1 MNRGKPSRLNRLSI
15 AKKLIYTFVGFITLL
30 SISLFAV
37 YKATVPPLVD
47 EQVSLRMMTLA
58 NTFRSAIETPVIT
71 KNYLNVNQTAE
82 VAAQQAA
89 IAYVLVINQRGFP
102 IAAISSPDALES
114 FDEEFSRRVRDQGFP
129 QALIDSVRTA
139 ASHYQNESAEL
150 YFSEGVRGGKS
161 VRELIIPVGKSSG
174 SFIVLGIF
182 IDEIEASLDRTL
194 VPLMALLAVIGF
206 AGLVALV
213 LIGRTVS
220 RPIKS
225 LSENARQLAAG
236 ELDKPVQISGGSDIQ
251 ELVQALETFRLSAL
265 HTEELKSTQQ
275 QTLIE
280 VKAQKHALEAM
291 ESAKDVEERFRA
303 EAEATARNEQ
313 EQAVELQ
320 QRIDDLLRKVDTAV
334 SGDLTVH
341 IGHTNSDQ
349 IGQIGQRL
357 DKFFGEL
364 RSSIGLIRNTADGL
378 GEYSNRLT
386 DTNTN
391 LQSTG
396 QTTAAQAKSV
406 AASAVQISESID
418 EAARSTEQLSDSIND
433 IANNADE
440 AAVIAGQAVELAG
453 ETDGVVRKLAES
465 SQDIGQV
472 LRVISD
478 IAEQTNLLALNA
490 TIEAARAGE
499 AGKGFSVVASE
510 VKGLAEETGKA
521 TEQINAKI
529 SAIQSDSRGA
539 VSAIGTIDKTIKEIH
554 DIQRRIATTVK
565 AQKDTTTDIAKTIGT
580 AAKGSLEIADNI
592 AQVSSSADQVMD
604 TVQMVETAT
613 SELNVAA
620 GELSQRVGRFQT
632 A

>member
-1 MNRGKPSRLNRLSI
+1 MIKNLSI
-15 AKKLIYTFVGFITLL
+15 GQKLIYTFVSFIALL

-37 YKATVPPLVD
+37 YKSTVPTLVD
-47 EQVSLRMMTLA
+47 EQVNLRMTTLA
-58 NTFRSAIETPVIT
+58 NTFSSSIETPVIT

-82 VAAQQAA
+82 VAAQQTG

-102 IAAISSPDALES
+102 LAAISSEHALDS
-114 FDEEFSRRVRDQGFP
+114 FDDAFARQVRDEGFP
-129 QALIDSVRTA
+129 QELIDSVRTA
-139 ASHYQNESAEL
+139 ATHYQNESKEL
-150 YFSEGVRGGKS
+150 YFSEAVRGGKP
-161 VRELIIPVGKSSG
+161 VRELIIPLGKSSK

-182 IDEIEASLDRTL
+182 TDEIEASLDRTL
-194 VPLMALLAVIGF
+194 VPLMALLAVIGL
-206 AGLVALV
+206 AGLIALA
-213 LIGRTVS
+213 LIGKTVS

-251 ELVQALETFRLSAL
+251 ELAQALENFRRSAL

-280 VKAQKHALEAM
+280 VKAQKQALEAL

-303 EAEATARNEQ
+303 EAEATARKEQ

-320 QRIDDLLRKVDTAV
+320 QRIDDLLRKVDIAV

-349 IGQIGQRL
+349 VGQIGQRL

-378 GEYSNRLT
+378 SDYSNRLT

-406 AASAVQISESID
+406 AASAVHISENID
-418 EAARSTEQLSDSIND
+418 EAARSTGQLSDSIND

-440 AAVIAGQAVELAG
+440 AAAIAGQAVELAG

-499 AGKGFSVVASE
+499 AGKGFSVVANE

-529 SAIQSDSRGA
+529 STIQSDSRDA
-539 VSAIGTIDKTIKEIH
+539 VSAIGTIDKTVKEIH
-554 DIQRRIATTVK
+554 DIQGRIAATVK
-565 AQKDTTTDIAKTIGT
+565 AQKGTTSDIAKTIGT
-580 AAKGSLEIADNI
+580 AAKGSIEIAENI
-592 AQVSSSADQVMD
+592 AQVASSADQVMD
-604 TVQMVETAT
+604 TVQSVETAT
-613 SELNVAA
+613 SELNRAA

-632 A
+632 T